1 MKEHT
6 PKNVSPIAENLSQAG
21 MNIDELFPTTKQ
33 EKDRAMFEHETF
45 HPNKKPN
52 ADELSKHFKT
62 NITPTTD
69 SSFQAGLKTI
79 NDLFPI
85 GKEEKDTAMIEL
97 EAFHPNKRPNADEL
111 SKHFKTNITPTTD
124 SSFQAGLKTIND
136 LFPISKEEKDTAM
149 NEHATLHTIKRP
161 NSNKR

>member
-1 MKEHT
+1 MKEHS

-21 MNIDELFPTTKQ
+21 LNIDELFPTAKQ

-69 SSFQAGLKTI
+69 SSFQAGLKII

-85 GKEEKDTAMIEL
+85 GKEEKDTAMIDHE
-97 EAFHPNKRPNADEL
+97 
-111 SKHFKTNITPTTD
+111 TPH
-124 SSFQAGLKTIND
+124 S
-136 LFPISKEEKDTAM
+136 
-149 NEHATLHTIKRP
+149 IKRP

>member
-1 MKEHT
+1 MKEHS
-6 PKNVSPIAENLSQAG
+6 PKNVSPITDSSFQSG
-21 MNIDELFPTTKQ
+21 IKMIDELFPIIKQ
-33 EKDRAMFEHETF
+33 DKDITSIEHEAF
-45 HPNKKPN
+45 HPNQKPN

-85 GKEEKDTAMIEL
+85 GKEEKDTAMIDHE
-97 EAFHPNKRPNADEL
+97 
-111 SKHFKTNITPTTD
+111 TPH
-124 SSFQAGLKTIND
+124 S
-136 LFPISKEEKDTAM
+136 
-149 NEHATLHTIKRP
+149 IKRP